1 MSVVQRLAILCIS
14 QKGTN
19 SMSTT
24 GSRPQLKLID
34 GGRSLPVSQ
43 MHRLFLDAYA
53 TNTRLM
59 GVIAVIAHW
68 SIISPGADRDDPEN
82 WEDLHQFFYIDC
94 EEAGLE
100 TYQQVRGSE
109 EADDLEAERIENA
122 LVCGLGGSMMELDE
136 RQLHLLLQH
145 WSDFNEA
152 HGLPLPAGLP
162 QYKFLLR
169 PRLESDAEE
178 QQELME
184 MLCAPLWGDGQ
195 RINYFLMRCFGQD
208 YEGARYLCGSDDV
221 PLDLYSE
228 YVCATFYRNEI
239 ELYSYA
245 NGAAVYRCE
254 SLIEM
259 DAAYEIVVSLVSV
272 QYNSIV
278 GLEFCDR
285 LRLTTTE
292 AALILKRKEYF
303 ICFDLLLSE
312 EDIEDNIDEFTL
324 GFHTTMSEYNNG
336 TLFMRYREDNS
347 HVNRHIFLLND
358 DVAGMFFLTLG
369 GQLVLCAYSLPD
381 LVHLKDMLIHS
392 PLKPYLA
399 NEKGVYC
406 FAPDR
411 SKLSGAPGTHKS
423 TDTLLEAQSMMLQF
437 MNSDYERF
445 EDCFRPMS

>member
-1 MSVVQRLAILCIS
+1 MTVSE
-14 QKGTN
+14 
-19 SMSTT
+19 
-24 GSRPQLKLID
+24 LKRKYQVLD
-34 GGRSLPVSQ
+34 GGRALPISK
-43 MHRLFLDAYA
+43 MHKVFLDAYV
-53 TNTRLM
+53 TDTRLM
-59 GVIAVIAHW
+59 GVLAVGAHW
-68 SIISPGADRDDPEN
+68 IICAPGADRDDPDSWEN
-82 WEDLHQFFYIDC
+82 LHQFWYIDC

-109 EADDLEAERIENA
+109 EADDLEAERLENA
-122 LVCGLGGSMMELDE
+122 LVCGLGGDLIDLDE
-136 RQLHLLLQH
+136 RQLRLLLQH
-145 WSDFNEA
+145 WADFNAA
-152 HGLPLPAGLP
+152 HDLPLPAGLP
-162 QYKFLLR
+162 QYEFLLQ
-169 PRLESDAEE
+169 PRLETDAEE
-178 QQELME
+178 QKELMK

-303 ICFDLLLSE
+303 ICFDLL
-312 EDIEDNIDEFTL
+312 
-324 GFHTTMSEYNNG
+324 
-336 TLFMRYREDNS
+336 
-347 HVNRHIFLLND
+347 
-358 DVAGMFFLTLG
+358 
-369 GQLVLCAYSLPD
+369 Q
-381 LVHLKDMLIHS
+381 
-392 PLKPYLA
+392 
-399 NEKGVYC
+399 
-406 FAPDR
+406 
-411 SKLSGAPGTHKS
+411 
-423 TDTLLEAQSMMLQF
+423 
-437 MNSDYERF
+437 
-445 EDCFRPMS
+445 